1 MPLDLD
7 VLHYLTNGMPDETW
21 HFIVNKALE
30 ITSKPLAKENAPSEI
45 TNRDRE
51 IGNLD
56 QFLSTSGWDLWQSF
70 SDSLD
75 RTSIRLVRWWGE
87 PYSAKAV
94 LILDG
99 LSLRELPWLLQ
110 GAKERGFTL
119 YEVTATASEL
129 PGETNEF
136 AKALGFNSRSQ
147 LQSNG
152 GGSNHKLT
160 PTHTECVDLPW
171 KDCTSL
177 IDASPN
183 WVFWHH
189 WPDSKVHAGSG
200 AGQGLDIVTRD
211 AAAQMTSDDFWTFVE
226 RLATGR
232 RLVITSD
239 HGYAATGLFPDADGE
254 AGQFLKKTFS
264 SGRNIVGTI
273 DPGPFV
279 PPVALQVNNIHGAHL
294 MNLGRLK
301 WKSQGGYPTLAH
313 GGLSILE
320 VLSPFIVITKQEK

>member
-75 RTSIRLVRWWGE
+75 RTSDRLVRWWGE

-110 GAKERGFTL
+110 GAKARGFTL
-119 YEVTATASEL
+119 HEVTATASEL
-129 PGETNEF
+129 PGETSPPMVNV
-136 AKALGFNSRSQ
+136 KAVFN
-147 LQSNG
+147 NG
-152 GGSNHKLT
+152 G
-160 PTHTECVDLPW
+160 
-171 KDCTSL
+171 
-177 IDASPN
+177 
-183 WVFWHH
+183 
-189 WPDSKVHAGSG
+189 
-200 AGQGLDIVTRD
+200 
-211 AAAQMTSDDFWTFVE
+211 
-226 RLATGR
+226 
-232 RLVITSD
+232 
-239 HGYAATGLFPDADGE
+239 
-254 AGQFLKKTFS
+254 QFNLE
-264 SGRNIVGTI
+264 GV
-273 DPGPFV
+273 V
-279 PPVALQVNNIHGAHL
+279 VNC
-294 MNLGRLK
+294 
-301 WKSQGGYPTLAH
+301 
-313 GGLSILE
+313 
-320 VLSPFIVITKQEK
+320 

>member
-1 MPLDLD
+1 MSLDLD
-7 VLHYLTNGMPDETW
+7 DLHHLTNGMPDETW
-21 HFIVNKALE
+21 HFIVKKTLE
-30 ITSKPLAKENAPSEI
+30 ITSKPLAAGNAPSEV
-45 TNRDRE
+45 TNRERE
-51 IGNLD
+51 IGNFD

-75 RTSIRLVRWWGE
+75 RTSNRLVQWWGE
-87 PYSAKAV
+87 SYGAKAV

-110 GAKERGFTL
+110 GANQRGFTL
-119 YEVTATASEL
+119 HEVTATASEL

-136 AKALGFNSRSQ
+136 AQALGFNSRSQ

-152 GGSNHKLT
+152 GGASHKLT
-160 PTHTECVDLPW
+160 PTHTECVDHPW
-171 KDCTSL
+171 KDCTNL

-211 AAAQMTSDDFWTFVE
+211 AAAQLTSDDFWAFVE

-232 RLVITSD
+232 RIVITSD
-239 HGYAATGLFPDADGE
+239 HGYAATGLFPDAEGE
-254 AGQFLKKTFS
+254 VGQFLKKTFS
-264 SGRNIVGTI
+264 SGRNIVGTM

-279 PPVALQVNNIHGAHL
+279 PPVALQVNTNHGAHL
-294 MNLGRLK
+294 MTLGRLK
-301 WKSQGGYPTLAH
+301 WKNQGGYPTLAH
-313 GGLSILE
+313 GGLSVLE